1 MRSDFLP
8 NRTRRRPALVAAAV
22 TTLLSLG
29 CIPPEAAVRSADK
42 SAYDIVEQ
50 KQLAALGR
58 TEPFTIERPEDE
70 LRRRLM
76 LDQKLPAAGAAS
88 YGRAYLPPVRKE
100 PKGVSP
106 NLALPQG
113 AQVVEGPKANVEGET
128 TETFATDVF
137 LYQLGRDPAAK
148 RVTPLTPPGTGIALG
163 PPTPEESAPPPLV
176 LTIVDALHVGARNNR
191 QYQSQKEQVYLTAL
205 ALDLERDRFEFRF
218 AGTLDADLI
227 QDQGTDPDR
236 TGLLVTP
243 AVGINKAF
251 KTGAVLSTRIGVDIA
266 NLLSGDRDNSIGLLA
281 DASLT
286 IPLLQGAGVEIVTEP
301 LHQAE
306 RDAIYA
312 IWQFERF
319 KREFA
324 VDVTQRYYNVLQ
336 QLDQIT
342 NARATYDRLR
352 ANSERSRALFEQGR
366 LPAVQVD
373 QVVSNQLSAFT
384 RVILAEQR
392 FEQALDSYKV
402 FLGLPADARVQLDPE
417 ELASLTPL
425 ATRVLGPD
433 FNVEATDGE
442 IEAAADPTTQPGPTS
457 RPATN
462 PTTGPT
468 TDAAA
473 PPATAPADNE
483 DAVVDEAAD
492 PEDIERRLGEEG
504 NLADAPTDID
514 DPTGRYSQIDV
525 EYRDEAIRLALTNRL
540 DLAITYG
547 EVADAQRQTV
557 LAADG
562 LNAVFDLVA
571 NADASD
577 RRGTFSGS
585 AENARLRFDEAIYS
599 LGIRFDLPIERTA
612 ERNQYRQ
619 SLIALDRSIRDAQEA
634 EDGVKLDVLEGLRN
648 LRVAAEQLRVQAL
661 SIEVARRRVESANQ
675 FFDLGRGE
683 IRDITEANDDLVNAQ
698 DDFTSALV
706 DFRIAELELQ
716 RDMGVLS
723 VNATGLYRDAG
734 LFDFPTQ

>member
-1 MRSDFLP
+1 MRSDLLP
-8 NRTRRRPALVAAAV
+8 SPTRRRPAIVAAAL

-106 NLALPQG
+106 NLPLPQG
-113 AQVVEGPKANVEGET
+113 AQVVDAPRANVEGET

-148 RVTPLTPPGTGIALG
+148 RVEPLTPPGTGIALG
-163 PPTPEESAPPPLV
+163 PPTPAEDAPPPVV
-176 LTIVDALHVGARNNR
+176 LSLVDALQVGARNNR
-191 QYQSQKEQVYLTAL
+191 QYQTQKEQVYLTAL
-205 ALDLERDRFEFRF
+205 ALDLERDQFEFRF

-243 AVGINKAF
+243 AVGIDKAF

-373 QVVSNQLSAFT
+373 QVVSNQLGAYT

-433 FNVEATDGE
+433 FNPEQSEAE
-442 IEAAADPTTQPGPTS
+442 IEQAADPTTQPGPT
-457 RPATN
+457 TV
-462 PTTGPT
+462 PTTQPT
-468 TDAAA
+468 GEEET
-473 PPATAPADNE
+473 PVE
-483 DAVVDEAAD
+483 EAAD

-504 NLADAPTDID
+504 NLADAPTDVG

-525 EYRDEAIRLALTNRL
+525 EYRDEAIRLALSNRL

-619 SLIALDRSIRDAQEA
+619 SLIILDRSIRDAQEA

-698 DDFTSALV
+698 DDFTGALV

-723 VNATGLYRDAG
+723 VDAAGLYRDAG